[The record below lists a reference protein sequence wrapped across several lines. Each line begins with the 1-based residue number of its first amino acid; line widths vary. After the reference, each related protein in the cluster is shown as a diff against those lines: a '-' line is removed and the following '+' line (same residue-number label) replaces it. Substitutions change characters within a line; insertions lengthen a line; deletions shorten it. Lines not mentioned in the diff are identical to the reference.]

1 MLAGLSGWST
11 QLENADVQKGE
22 PMNTTP
28 EPEMRRYLQIIDLQK
43 SNKEFEQKVDRYQ
56 QALVQI
62 AAGVSE
68 SEAIALATKALIG

>member
-1 MLAGLSGWST
+1 M
-11 QLENADVQKGE
+11 NA
-22 PMNTTP
+22 TP

-68 SEAIALATKALIG
+68 SEAIAVATKALIG